1 MIEPSTTEDD
11 DYRNNQSLYAFTRFF
26 SIGVSILISII
37 FSRYLLLCNEEQ
49 IAQWESL

>member
-1 MIEPSTTEDD
+1 MIETSTTEDE

-26 SIGVSILISII
+26 SIGVSILISI
-37 FSRYLLLCNEEQ
+37 FFQGLFLLCNEEQ